1 MKEAGKKKSTPMDKL
16 INIIIA
22 VIIVAFVAVGAYAVY
37 SKISSGIQERK
48 IENGEAEATV
58 GYLAKQQDMTAED
71 YLAQYGL
78 TLGGDIDENTTQSDM
93 LDSMTLEKYAE
104 YSGQNADDII
114 TNAGLSEQVTKD
126 SLWGEVRALMP
137 VSAYYNEEQLNQ
149 IKQIYGIGDEV
160 TLDTKYGDF
169 EKIMEEKQSQM
180 AEATAEP
187 EGEAANDEA
196 AQESAAE

>member
-37 SKISSGIQERK
+37 GKISSGIQERK

-58 GYLAKQQDMTAED
+58 GYLAKQQGMTAED

-126 SLWGEVRALMP
+126 SLWGEVRTLMP